1 MLEQSGYA
9 LSGSAVLRGP
19 TFLID
24 GPTHAGASGG
34 RVPRPRRGTNMADLF
49 SISSLVSLELFIFV
63 CVALVWT
70 RLRPV
75 IARARR

>member
-1 MLEQSGYA
+1 
-9 LSGSAVLRGP
+9 
-19 TFLID
+19 
-24 GPTHAGASGG
+24 
-34 RVPRPRRGTNMADLF
+34 MADLF